1 VAVVNAGVPFANYVP
16 TVVIDPGDDGIS
28 GTTDDRLLTLFN
40 RNVAA
45 LGRDFFKLSNP
56 PGYRGSDKGLEIEM
70 VKPFARRWQADLNFT
85 AMHAA
90 YPTSP
95 GNAVFQNDPGFLI
108 TDQSVFAASNADPN
122 TLLFANS
129 RTYFDRDFVGKLSA
143 YYEAPYRLQVGVVTR
158 YFDGLVFWRL
168 LFVNG
173 FAQGPFFVRA
183 TPRGD
188 LGAFRTQFNS
198 TL

>member
-1 VAVVNAGVPFANYVP
+1 HLRRPVADEITAEVTRQLGEHFVVRARFFRRDDRHLVAVVNSGVPFANYVP
-16 TVVIDPGDDGIS
+16 TLVIDPGDDGIS

-56 PGYRGSDKGLEIEM
+56 PGYRGSDRGLEFEM
-70 VKPFARRWQADLNFT
+70 AKPFARRWQADLNFT

-129 RTYFDRDFVGKLSA
+129 RTYFDRGFVGKLS
-143 YYEAPYRLQVGVVTR
+143 
-158 YFDGLVFWRL
+158 
-168 LFVNG
+168 
-173 FAQGPFFVRA
+173 
-183 TPRGD
+183 
-188 LGAFRTQFNS
+188 
-198 TL
+198 